1 MFKKGADGVTK
12 QGKTKGKN
20 LGDSGPS
27 VGLQTGAKG
36 AKGKMGGGK
45 TNEQMLKMGRNMAK
59 VANQGMM
66 RKSAG
71 RGR

>member
-1 MFKKGADGVTK
+1 MFKKGADGITK

-20 LGDSGPS
+20 LGDTGPTVAIQKGT
-27 VGLQTGAKG
+27 VGKSS
-36 AKGKMGGGK
+36 GGGK
-45 TNEQMLKMGRNMAK
+45 TNEQMLKLGRNMAK
-59 VANQGMM
+59 VANQGPL

>member
-20 LGDSGPS
+20 LGDTGPS
-27 VGLQTGAKG
+27 VGIQK
-36 AKGKMGGGK
+36 GGK
-45 TNEQMLKMGRNMAK
+45 SKGGVTNEALKSMGRNMAR